1 MGDSRDARANAPMV
15 SSPMLA
21 LLVAGHLARRP
32 RCSGFPKGEGQLEK
46 RKKPKKPNEREK
58 PKKPKKREKRSRGEG
73 DRQAR
78 DQYRSSRRTN
88 SEASERIQSDNNL
101 SWR

>member
-1 MGDSRDARANAPMV
+1 MV

-46 RKKPKKPNEREK
+46 REKLKKLKKREK
-58 PKKPKKREKRSRGEG
+58 PKKRRSGE
-73 DRQAR
+73 A
-78 DQYRSSRRTN
+78 
-88 SEASERIQSDNNL
+88 E
-101 SWR
+101 